1 MNQENNTILI
11 VDDNAT
17 NLGVLFEYLRDTD
30 FKVLVAEDGEGA
42 LQRARFA
49 RPDIILLDVMMPG
62 IDGFETCRRLKQDD
76 EIKDI
81 PIIFMTALSE
91 TVDKLKGFE
100 VGAVDYVTKP
110 VEVVEVLARIRTHL
124 ALRQLQKQL
133 QIANGQLSEK
143 VRELDRANADLYTR
157 NIELQEALDTI
168 KTLSG
173 VVPICAWCHKNIQD
187 DYGDWVR
194 LESYIEDHSDATFT
208 HGICPTCLQS
218 SKDEVAS
225 IRRSP

>member
-1 MNQENNTILI
+1 MNQKNNTILI

-17 NLGVLFEYLRDTD
+17 NLGILFDYLRDAE

-62 IDGFETCRRLKQDD
+62 IDGFETCRRLKREE
-76 EIKDI
+76 EIKEI
-81 PIIFMTALSE
+81 PVIFMTALSE

-100 VGAVDYVTKP
+100 AGAVDYVTKP
-110 VEVVEVLARIRTHL
+110 IEVVEVLARIQTHL

-133 QIANGQLSEK
+133 QIANAQLSEK
-143 VRELDRANADLYTR
+143 VQALDKANVELYAS

-187 DYGDWVR
+187 EQGTWIK
-194 LESYIEDHSDATFT
+194 LEAYIEDHSEATFT
-208 HGICPTCLQS
+208 HGICPGCLQK
-218 SKDEVAS
+218 SKDEVAA
-225 IRRSP
+225 IRRTP